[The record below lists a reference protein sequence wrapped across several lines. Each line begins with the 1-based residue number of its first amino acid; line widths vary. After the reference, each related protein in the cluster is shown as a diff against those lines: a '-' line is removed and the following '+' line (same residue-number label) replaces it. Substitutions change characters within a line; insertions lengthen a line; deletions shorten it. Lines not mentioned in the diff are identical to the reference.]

1 MRINASVLVV
11 DDEPILRDILTRIV
25 GRAGYSVASAVDGLD
40 ALEKLKTAR
49 FDIVISDVKMP
60 NMDGLELLGE
70 IKSSYPETS
79 VILITGKAAEFR
91 LEDALK
97 AGADHF
103 IVKPFKNVEVATT
116 LMRLHS
122 RRQRQKLRR

>member
-25 GRAGYSVASAVDGLD
+25 ERAGYSVASAVDGLD
-40 ALEKLKTAR
+40 ALEKLKSAR
-49 FDIVISDVKMP
+49 FDFVISDVKMP
-60 NMDGLELLGE
+60 NMDGLKLLGE

-79 VILITGKAAEFR
+79 VILITGKMAGFR
-91 LEDALK
+91 LEDALE

-103 IVKPFKNVEVATT
+103 IVKPFKNVEIART
-116 LMRLHS
+116 LMCLHS
-122 RRQRQKLRR
+122 RRQRQKPT

>member
-25 GRAGYSVASAVDGLD
+25 ERAGYSVASAVDGLD
-40 ALEKLKTAR
+40 ALEKLKGAK
-49 FDIVISDVKMP
+49 FDFVISDVKMP
-60 NMDGLELLGE
+60 NMDGMKLLGE

-79 VILITGKAAEFR
+79 VILITGKMAEFR
-91 LEDALK
+91 LEDALE

-103 IVKPFKNVEVATT
+103 IIKPFKNVEVAST

-122 RRQRQKLRR
+122 RRRRQKPT

>member
-1 MRINASVLVV
+1 MRDNASVLVV
-11 DDEPILRDILTRIV
+11 DDEPILRGILTRIV

-40 ALEKLKTAR
+40 ALEKLKSAR

-91 LEDALK
+91 IEDALK

-103 IVKPFKNVEVATT
+103 IVKPLKNVEVART
-116 LMRLHS
+116 LMHLHS